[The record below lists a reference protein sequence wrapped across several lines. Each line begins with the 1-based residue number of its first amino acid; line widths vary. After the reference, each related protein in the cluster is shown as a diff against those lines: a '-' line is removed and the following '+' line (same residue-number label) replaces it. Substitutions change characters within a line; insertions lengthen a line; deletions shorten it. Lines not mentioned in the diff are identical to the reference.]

1 MAHRS
6 IVARIA
12 NSRNYAE
19 NYQFASNTARSPLYQ
34 SSYQIGLGRT
44 AIIEAAM
51 SKLHIS
57 ESWIQSCEDALQI
70 HGGYGYMTE
79 YEIERELRDALGS
92 RLYSGTN
99 EIQRNVIA
107 SLLL

>member
-1 MAHRS
+1 MLSSPFSSAKGQLGH
-6 IVARIA
+6 AMG
-12 NSRNYAE
+12 
-19 NYQFASNTARSPLYQ
+19 ASGALEAAD
-34 SSYQIGLGRT
+34 